1 MKSATPKNN
10 RMLCELTVCTVRYLN
25 AITENLRR
33 LPPFHRTYEINQDD
47 GEEIHSEL
55 YEIDDDAQDLDQST
69 DQTLSPTK
77 ESHATSNTESDSHEF
92 QCDTCGLAFKSS
104 STLKVHFKTHNGPV
118 RRHECIDCKK
128 NFKTRLSLTIHR
140 RSHTGERPYVCEVST
155 QISHIFTADETQ
167 SISSL
172 FVTDVRQGVQDSE
185 RCQQSSCH
193 SFRGKG
199 IQLSALP
206 VSGIHQGQ
214 SENTRSYAQQNPTLF
229 VSILLDEIQYRFQY
243 AQTHTE
249 YP

>member
-1 MKSATPKNN
+1 MKSSTPKNN

-167 SISSL
+167 
-172 FVTDVRQGVQDSE
+172 
-185 RCQQSSCH
+185 
-193 SFRGKG
+193 
-199 IQLSALP
+199 
-206 VSGIHQGQ
+206 
-214 SENTRSYAQQNPTLF
+214 
-229 VSILLDEIQYRFQY
+229 
-243 AQTHTE
+243 
-249 YP
+249 